1 MVEKLSET
9 EELRVEPSL
18 LHNFCLTKQ
27 NILDKSEIQQAFDS
41 VENKLNT
48 PHFTFLLGKR
58 NIKEAGL
65 CVILTKKNIKKA
77 TKRNLCRRVI
87 KESFRLHKELLDHK
101 SLIVL
106 SQKTTA
112 QATKE
117 ELWQSITE
125 FEYFLKELH

>member
-1 MVEKLSET
+1 MVEKLSEI

-41 VENKLNT
+41 VENKLST
-48 PHFTFLLGKR
+48 LHFTFLLGKR
-58 NIKEAGL
+58 SIKEAGL
-65 CVILTKKNIKKA
+65 CMILTKKNIKKA

-87 KESFRLHKELLDHK
+87 KESFRLHKGLLDHK

-106 SQKTTA
+106 SKKTTD

-125 FEYFLKELH
+125 FEYFLKELC

>member
-9 EELRVEPSL
+9 EELRVEQSL
-18 LHNFCLTKQ
+18 PHNFCLTKQ

-41 VENKLNT
+41 VENKLST
-48 PHFTFLLGKR
+48 LHFTFLLGAR
-58 NIKEAGL
+58 SIKEAGL

-77 TKRNLCRRVI
+77 TKRNLCRRII
-87 KESFRLHKELLDHK
+87 KESFRLHKDLLDHK

-106 SQKTTA
+106 SKKTAA

-117 ELWQSITE
+117 ELWQSITR

>member
-1 MVEKLSET
+1 MRHTTLYIS
-9 EELRVEPSL
+9 
-18 LHNFCLTKQ
+18 FKQ
-27 NILDKSEIQQAFDS
+27 KKYKRSRFVCDLDK
-41 VENKLNT
+41 
-48 PHFTFLLGKR
+48 
-58 NIKEAGL
+58 
-65 CVILTKKNIKKA
+65 KKHKKA

-106 SQKTTA
+106 SKKTTA